1 MYKYKNYIDVV
12 VAIENLIIA
21 YTIRNEPQIVKG
33 LKLALDRV
41 KNYGNVA
48 EIMAELDNRHR
59 FVNYR
64 Y

>member
-1 MYKYKNYIDVV
+1 MYKYKNYIDVA

-21 YTIRNEPQIVKG
+21 YTIRNEPQVVKG

-48 EIMAELDNRHR
+48 EIMAELDNRHH
-59 FVNYR
+59 FVNYH

>member
-1 MYKYKNYIDVV
+1 MYKYKNYIDVA

-21 YTIRNEPQIVKG
+21 YTIRNEPQVVKG

>member
-1 MYKYKNYIDVV
+1 MYKYKNYIDVA

-21 YTIRNEPQIVKG
+21 YTIRNEPQVVKG

-48 EIMAELDNRHR
+48 EIMAELDNRHC

>member
-1 MYKYKNYIDVV
+1 MYKYKNYIDVA

-21 YTIRNEPQIVKG
+21 YTIRNEPQVVKG

-59 FVNYR
+59 FINYR

>member
-1 MYKYKNYIDVV
+1 MYKYKNYIDVA

-21 YTIRNEPQIVKG
+21 YTIRNEPQVVKG

-48 EIMAELDNRHR
+48 EIMAELDNRHC
-59 FVNYR
+59 FVKYR